1 MKRDNKLEILDF
13 TSSIRSESINYNFSI
28 VEEWIERERLRTG
41 GWGIAEGFDMSYP
54 DNDFCIHITEGV
66 LITKEGK
73 ELLDNGDNSYK
84 NIEIDPEAFKVLT
97 RELMGL
103 GLDIK
108 LMDKD
113 NKEINMDAIARQA
126 QKEEHISMQSIYGSN
141 QSSSNEDSM
150 FADPTIDDDV
160 ILH

>member
-1 MKRDNKLEILDF
+1 
-13 TSSIRSESINYNFSI
+13 
-28 VEEWIERERLRTG
+28 
-41 GWGIAEGFDMSYP
+41 
-54 DNDFCIHITEGV
+54 
-66 LITKEGK
+66 
-73 ELLDNGDNSYK
+73 
-84 NIEIDPEAFKVLT
+84 
-97 RELMGL
+97 MGL